1 MTLRDNIHRLV
12 RPHMTRRPDGK
23 HTTVDPLL
31 SQLAAAVHTSRGG
44 RRDSNETPLPVNA
57 AAMDLW
63 AALDTQAR
71 AEELDRTGTAR
82 GTLGAIITR
91 WETESRPTTVTHL
104 EHVTL
109 DIIDQITNLLDPPP
123 KRRPLRKPCP
133 ACDQT
138 WVLNGDGDRA
148 SALTA
153 GTHDAEGAMLPPSE
167 YDVTCSACDAVW
179 TGQELTWLLQVIADT
194 RAEDIMQAS

>member
-1 MTLRDNIHRLV
+1 
-12 RPHMTRRPDGK
+12 MTRRPDGK

-31 SQLAAAVHTSRGG
+31 SQLAAAIHPSGGG
-44 RRDSNETPLPVNA
+44 RGDSSEQPIPVDTRA
-57 AAMDLW
+57 IDLW
-63 AALDTQAR
+63 ATLDTQAR
-71 AEELDRTGTAR
+71 AEELDRAGTAR

-91 WETESRPTTVTHL
+91 WETETRPTTVTHL

-138 WVLNGDGDRA
+138 WVLNSDGDRV

-153 GTHDAEGAMLPPSE
+153 GTQDAEGAMLPPSE

-179 TGQELTWLLQVIADT
+179 TGRELTWLLQVIADT
-194 RAEDIMQAS
+194 RAEDIMHAS